1 MHIPWA
7 FRRKGVK
14 TWVSYTYVILPV
26 IRPVKRAVFFYL
38 FYGELWR
45 QILHFLLLLHTR
57 LHSFSASESRLFTYM
72 ISQKTRPTEQFRGA
86 LSM

>member
-26 IRPVKRAVFFYL
+26 IRPVKRAVFFYQKYAFSITNQRKRGKKHEENKNFGIDRCGGDAYAVIL
-38 FYGELWR
+38 QSVWR
-45 QILHFLLLLHTR
+45 SCR
-57 LHSFSASESRLFTYM
+57 
-72 ISQKTRPTEQFRGA
+72 
-86 LSM
+86 